1 MSVFAPM
8 GESPS
13 DDTIAEQAAD
23 WLIRLGGEG
32 GDAKDRAAFEAWKR
46 SDPRHA
52 EAALRMASLIEH
64 IQGLRA
70 AVVDMRPARAA
81 LTAAGI
87 DKGKRSSMR
96 RAAATLAL
104 LLSLAV
110 PGWLALR
117 AYPPAYL
124 LADVRTATGQTETR
138 QLADNTHITLKGASA
153 INLHYDAHHRSVDLV
168 RGEILLDVA
177 RDARRSFV
185 VTTKHG
191 TIRALGTRFA
201 VRCDDDATILTMLES
216 KVMVTA
222 VDAADGQPLDGLV
235 VGAGQR
241 VRIEAGR
248 LGMIELVDVR
258 SVADAW
264 KFNQL
269 VVRDAPLPAVLD
281 ELARQR
287 VGFIRY
293 DRTALAD
300 IRVSA
305 VLPLGDTDQALRL
318 LATSHRLRIDTLTPW
333 LVSVTA
339 PAQP

>member
-1 MSVFAPM
+1 MSASAPV
-8 GESPS
+8 GESPA
-13 DDTIAEQAAD
+13 DDAIAEQAAD
-23 WLIRLGGEG
+23 WLIRLRGEG
-32 GDAKDRAAFEAWKR
+32 ADAQDRAAFEAWKR
-46 SDPRHA
+46 GDPRHA
-52 EAALRMASLIEH
+52 AAAARMAGLIER

-70 AVVDMRPARAA
+70 AMGDMRPARAA
-81 LTAAGI
+81 LKATGVG
-87 DKGKRSSMR
+87 KSKRSPMR
-96 RAAATLAL
+96 RAAAVLAL
-104 LLSLAV
+104 LLILAV
-110 PGWLALR
+110 PGWLALL

-124 LADVRTATGQTETR
+124 LADVRTATGQTDAR
-138 QLADNTHITLKGASA
+138 QLADNTHVTLKGASA
-153 INLHYDAHHRSVDLV
+153 INLRYDDKQRTVELV

-177 RDARRSFV
+177 RDARRPFV

-191 TIRALGTRFA
+191 SIRALGTRFA
-201 VRCDDDATILTMLES
+201 VRYDDASTVLTMLES
-216 KVMVTA
+216 KTLVRTA
-222 VDAADGQPLDGLV
+222 TASEDHAETELV
-235 VGAGQR
+235 VSAGQR
-241 VRIEAGR
+241 IHIGTDG
-248 LGMIELVDVR
+248 LGAVEHVDA
-258 SVADAW
+258 SSIADAW

-269 VVRDAPLPAVLD
+269 VVQDAPLPEVLD

-293 DRTALAD
+293 DRAALAD